1 MDCDYL
7 VVGTGP
13 AGSVLSWNLAENGSR
28 VILIDRAN
36 NLEKSNRNS
45 FIFSPYIENC
55 PDYYTPLFSN
65 QLGGNSALWN
75 NKVYL
80 ISEDEFESGDWGFK
94 YNELFENS
102 KGLANKLGINHDEI
116 NKITKKNELNYSQ
129 SKRVK
134 KFGNIFYYLE
144 IKNRSNISFF

>member
-45 FIFSPYIENC
+45 FIFSPISLLN
-55 PDYYTPLFSN
+55 LSL
-65 QLGGNSALWN
+65 QL
-75 NKVYL
+75 
-80 ISEDEFESGDWGFK
+80 
-94 YNELFENS
+94 
-102 KGLANKLGINHDEI
+102 
-116 NKITKKNELNYSQ
+116 
-129 SKRVK
+129 
-134 KFGNIFYYLE
+134 
-144 IKNRSNISFF
+144 